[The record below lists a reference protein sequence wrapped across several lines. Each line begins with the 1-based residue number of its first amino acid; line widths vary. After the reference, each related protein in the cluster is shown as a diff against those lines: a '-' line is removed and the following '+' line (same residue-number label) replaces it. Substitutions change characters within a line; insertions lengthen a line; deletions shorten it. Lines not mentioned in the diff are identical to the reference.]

1 MSFEAPK
8 NPQAWQNHYT
18 EKQAHLDSMRR
29 IQRSLLIQWGIP
41 LLAYIFIIPFTFA
54 WVINQFNPENLIWS
68 IALLVLVY
76 FAPIAFM
83 LMGKM
88 TIARAAA
95 KFFTDVHHLEE
106 DTATGLVKLRLTGMP
121 ILPPPLSQWF
131 KFPEVK
137 VKDGMLEPPEHWS
150 TVVGGPVKI
159 KLEKGQAAYLE
170 HEGRFSRVV
179 GQGDAFLHWEER
191 IAATVDLGPKTF
203 EIKTSAWTRDGIP
216 IAVSARGE
224 FFLGDATRTGMNE
237 NVLIPFDAEN
247 VKKAVE
253 HCLKNGKD
261 VNQWLQFAEGSAKG
275 TINNFI
281 ISRYLDQIF
290 VQDEG
295 SDALLTHE
303 NMHEIAA
310 TINEATQKYGAYLS
324 YFQVMEITPPQQVIE
339 LRKKTLKTEQEN
351 TALVTQSAVLAHQIR
366 TREKLRAEMQRDL
379 IMTIASGL
387 NRTDG
392 ANFPEQLM
400 LSISGFL
407 DQNITDPTVR
417 SNLHKETLETLEKLQ
432 EAIKFPARHSEEDD
446 EN

>member
-1 MSFEAPK
+1 
-8 NPQAWQNHYT
+8 
-18 EKQAHLDSMRR
+18 MRR
-29 IQRSLLIQWGIP
+29 SQGIQLFQGLFFVIAYGYALLRIWAYFDWAKEQAEGNPIVSNEQIIIILLGFLPMVLLIGLGNAAIRSAA
-41 LLAYIFIIPFTFA
+41 LSFL
-54 WVINQFNPENLIWS
+54 ENFYS
-68 IALLVLVY
+68 MDNGHETQR
-76 FAPIAFM
+76 M
-83 LMGKM
+83 LN
-88 TIARAAA
+88 
-95 KFFTDVHHLEE
+95 
-106 DTATGLVKLRLTGMP
+106 LRLNGVP
-121 ILPPPLSQWF
+121 ALPPPLSQLV

-137 VKDGMLEPPEHWS
+137 VNDGKLEPPDHWS
-150 TVVGGPVKI
+150 TTVGGPVKI

-191 IAATVDLGPKTF
+191 IAATVDVGPKAFDIETR
-203 EIKTSAWTRDGIP
+203 AWTRDGLP
-216 IAVSARGE
+216 VTVRAKGE
-224 FFLGDATRTGMNE
+224 FSVGSATRTAANE
-237 NVLIPFDAEN
+237 NVLIPFDAESA
-247 VKKAVE
+247 KKAVE

-261 VNQWLQFAEGSAKG
+261 ANQWLQFAEGAAKG
-275 TINNFI
+275 AINNFI

-295 SDALLTHE
+295 SSALLTHE
-303 NMHEIAA
+303 NTAELAA
-310 TINEATQKYGAYLS
+310 KINEATQKYGAYLS
-324 YFQVMEITPPQQVIE
+324 YFQIMEITPPTQVIE
-339 LRKKTLKTEQEN
+339 LRKKTLKTDQEN

-432 EAIKFPARHSEEDD
+432 EAIKFPARNSEEDD